1 MLKKIIL
8 RVTVTTVKKTP
19 AQLYFRTIT
28 AAPPVTEAIHWRSMS
43 YGRVCLSQLGDI
55 ETADSID

>member
-1 MLKKIIL
+1 MQKNNTP
-8 RVTVTTVKKTP
+8 RHRHHCKKTP
-19 AQLYFRTIT
+19 AQLHFRTIT
-28 AAPPVTEAIHWRSMS
+28 AAPPVTEAVHWRSMS

>member
-1 MLKKIIL
+1 MQKIIL
-8 RVTVTTVKKTP
+8 RVTVTTVKKP
-19 AQLYFRTIT
+19 RHSCISAPSRP
-28 AAPPVTEAIHWRSMS
+28 APPVTEAIHWRSMS